1 MQRIWNASVIR
12 FSQRVAPAHYTRVSD
27 TILPVKLALIIFRK
41 YARIILTSVCA
52 IKNYSL
58 ALSIRNFYMAPD
70 LSNIHFCFLIYLLV
84 CFPRQIHIFFIYKHM
99 KKALLFKTQQFNGL
113 FVVSGKFCV
122 DHNF

>member
-1 MQRIWNASVIR
+1 MERRVCQCCNYINLRADQHAQRIWNASVIR

-27 TILPVKLALIIFRK
+27 TILPVKLAPIIFRK

-84 CFPRQIHIFFIYKHM
+84 SRFLVFRAKYIYF
-99 KKALLFKTQQFNGL
+99 LYTINI
-113 FVVSGKFCV
+113 
-122 DHNF
+122 